1 MIPFRYAVFIVC
13 LFGFAVQAQDANF
26 RVEKLSADE
35 IKKFNAAET
44 ALKRAKQEHDKIVS
58 ELKSHYGDSSDIIW
72 NSFSSCGAKKTSV
85 ELRGEYA
92 LITSWID
99 NGSCPIAATNG
110 LQSDDGNWVAVP
122 VEKWHLATK
131 EECDAET
138 QREYESMAKS
148 GIEGDAPITVG
159 FGESDGHRVKMFNP
173 CGYTN
178 GKDFKPRWT
187 VQENGKP
194 EREVSEEEYKAI
206 K

>member
-1 MIPFRYAVFIVC
+1 MRLRTAFLIAL

-72 NSFSSCGAKKTSV
+72 NSFSSCGDKKTSV

-99 NGSCPIAATNG
+99 NRGCAILSGPTVFNGCPHGVGCATSIPIPQK
-110 LQSDDGNWVAVP
+110 LPPAFWISDPLSGTDEYGGNWALITGDP
-122 VEKWHLATK
+122 QWIGHW
-131 EECDAET
+131 ECPA
-138 QREYESMAKS
+138 
-148 GIEGDAPITVG
+148 G
-159 FGESDGHRVKMFNP
+159 
-173 CGYTN
+173 
-178 GKDFKPRWT
+178 
-187 VQENGKP
+187 
-194 EREVSEEEYKAI
+194 YKAI
-206 K
+206 EHDDSHSDHLSTAICLPK